1 MPRPVEAE
9 AWTGVGVRLVAGW
22 RCGRRSRNGD
32 APRARG
38 GHRVSSDADGGVQG
52 RPTAGPSRREQ
63 VGEVARPSKNRV
75 REQVKAEQAVEQAE
89 AALRELEDE
98 LADPAAWATKYEAAK
113 SEARHTAAKRAVEQ
127 AYERLEALVD

>member
-1 MPRPVEAE
+1 MWTVETPARPRRAKSGR
-9 AWTGVGVRLVAGW
+9 AKSAKAAG
-22 RCGRRSRNGD
+22 
-32 APRARG
+32 
-38 GHRVSSDADGGVQG
+38 
-52 RPTAGPSRREQ
+52 
-63 VGEVARPSKNRV
+63 PSKNRV
-75 REQVKAEQAVEQAE
+75 REQAKAEQAVEQAE